1 MNKIKIHTDF
11 SRVHDTSQFALDQG
25 VCTGGVGDPKYII
38 FWLRFACPEFSP
50 YIICFFPNS
59 LFTCK
64 VEIQPSQ
71 KKFIELM
78 KINRIKKD

>member
-1 MNKIKIHTDF
+1 MERSVLNAGSF
-11 SRVHDTSQFALDQG
+11 L
-25 VCTGGVGDPKYII
+25 GGGDPKYII

-71 KKFIELM
+71 KKFNDEIDKARTKNKLENLIR
-78 KINRIKKD
+78 KLVN